1 MRYSSIEEDRGSKQQ
16 EVRSQQ
22 QLMQYTS
29 LHLSEVENEIIA
41 MEKKSAFTIAAMR
54 KGDSRI
60 QDDIKKRRGRK
71 KFIMSDESAKLRLNK
86 RTKKIAEKQAS
97 QKHAQVILKEI

>member
-1 MRYSSIEEDRGSKQQ
+1 
-16 EVRSQQ
+16 
-22 QLMQYTS
+22 
-29 LHLSEVENEIIA
+29 
-41 MEKKSAFTIAAMR
+41 MR